1 MSLVAM
7 SPFLRRV
14 LQADALVSA
23 AAGAAM
29 SLGSPVLAPLLN
41 LPSALLVGA
50 GVVLFPWAAALA
62 WLARKPAVPSAAVWA
77 VIVLNALWVIESV
90 WLALGG
96 MVQPNALG
104 QAFIAVQALAVVALA
119 ELEFVG
125 MRRAF
130 LQPA

>member
-14 LQADALVSA
+14 LHADAIVSA

-29 SLGSPVLAPLLN
+29 SLGAPVLAPLLN
-41 LPSALLVGA
+41 LPSGLLVGA

-62 WLARKPAVPSAAVWA
+62 WLARKTAVPAAAVWA
-77 VIVLNALWVIESV
+77 VIVLNALWVVESV

-119 ELEFVG
+119 ELEFIG
-125 MRRAF
+125 MRRAG